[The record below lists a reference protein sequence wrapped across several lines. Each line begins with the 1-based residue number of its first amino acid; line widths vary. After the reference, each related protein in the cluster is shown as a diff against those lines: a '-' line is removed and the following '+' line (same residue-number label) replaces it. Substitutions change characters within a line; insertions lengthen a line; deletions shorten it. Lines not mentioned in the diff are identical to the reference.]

1 MPGTQLQKK
10 NEPTEDVDAK
20 ERHRKR
26 SGKRFDPIV
35 AFKIFCVWMR
45 CGRNAT
51 QTAHITGHSERAV
64 KSLVAKGRPRLGIKP
79 FAEMAE
85 ELSPYARNAIFPEAV
100 EEFIR
105 AIWELE
111 WSEEKIVR
119 TVMLATWLMQVTAA
133 DTFANT
139 KGLTDQPE
147 KTIDLAR
154 STLDVLEKCANI
166 EERYMK
172 RAKKLGMKFGDGSG
186 GTQEDLSNLTA
197 EELRRRIAEEKRATR
212 VVEAKAVE
220 EKK

>member
-1 MPGTQLQKK
+1 MPDALQKLTP
-10 NEPTEDVDAK
+10 EEIK
-20 ERHRKR
+20 ESRRKR
-26 SGKRFDPIV
+26 SGQRFDPV
-35 AFKIFCVWMR
+35 TAFRIFCVWMR

-51 QTAHITGHSERAV
+51 ETARITGHSDRAV
-64 KSLVAKGRPRLGIKP
+64 KTLVAKGRPRLGIKP

-85 ELSPYARNAIFPEAV
+85 ELSPYARNAIFPEV
-100 EEFIR
+100 IEEFIR

-133 DTFANT
+133 ETFAST

-147 KTIDLAR
+147 KTIDLAK

-172 RAKKLGMKFGDGSG
+172 RARKLNMKFGDGSG
-186 GTQEDLSNLTA
+186 GQTEDLSKLSA
-197 EELRRRIAEEKRATR
+197 GELRKRI
-212 VVEAKAVE
+212 VEAKAVE